1 MPLAITVRSGGRTSS
16 AQVAR
21 GGLRLRGYW
30 RGCVGRLLR
39 HRQGRGEDR
48 GGRGGIRGVRRDVRP
63 DARGHGERGESRRH
77 GHDAGRP
84 SGQVQALVGV
94 RTGTPRVH
102 IHGPRPT
109 SESRRAATRE
119 FRGVFTRQ
127 PTPPRRLTIA
137 NPGGTSGHTSAAGY
151 LYRAGL
157 SQVGCARGP
166 RYGKILKL
174 PPSMGRRT
182 PKFLRSGVTTVRV

>member
-1 MPLAITVRSGGRTSS
+1 MRSLCAVEAGLLALKWLAAGCGCEVTGADVWVAYSDTVKAAEKIAAAEEVSAASEEMS
-16 AQVAR
+16 AQTQEVMASAASLAAMATTLDGLVAR
-21 GGLRLRGYW
+21 FKLSS
-30 RGCVGRLLR
+30 
-39 HRQGRGEDR
+39 
-48 GGRGGIRGVRRDVRP
+48 
-63 DARGHGERGESRRH
+63 ESEP
-77 GHDAGRP
+77 A
-84 SGQVQALVGV
+84 
-94 RTGTPRVH
+94 TPRVH
-102 IHGPRPT
+102 IHGLRPT

-119 FRGVFTRQ
+119 FRGAFTRQ

-137 NPGGTSGHTSAAGY
+137 NPGGTSRHTSAAGY

-182 PKFLRSGVTTVRV
+182 PKFLRSRVTTVRV